1 MTKNDYDPERWQSN
15 FWLFKS
21 LRQQHDRE
29 LAETVALGSSRV
41 TNIVRREQC

>member
-1 MTKNDYDPERWQSN
+1 MIMTQNGGKAT